1 MRLTSR
7 LLVAAAMIAAFAV
20 LIPSAIAVHDEGLFE
35 LDGNVAAE
43 AAPGDDW
50 STIFAKA
57 SANALAQVFIQ
68 DPFNSNTDTILFGGN
83 TKDDLALT
91 GWQCN
96 LGGVQDKD
104 DIVNAFAA
112 AYKATSGANSGDTFV
127 YFGADKFVVDGDAQI
142 GFWILLNP
150 VG

>member
-50 STIFAKA
+50 STIFANA

-68 DPFNSNTDTILFGGN
+68 DAPSGPRT
-83 TKDDLALT
+83 
-91 GWQCN
+91 
-96 LGGVQDKD
+96 
-104 DIVNAFAA
+104 
-112 AYKATSGANSGDTFV
+112 TSSSAR
-127 YFGADKFVVDGDAQI
+127 K
-142 GFWILLNP
+142 
-150 VG
+150 